1 MERLKKN
8 NTGITIIALVITIVV
23 LLILAGIS
31 INLVVGNNGIITKA
45 NDAKNQTIRAAEK
58 SAVDLAASYLK
69 MTDTIDNTNSL
80 NASNLKTEI
89 EKNYG
94 QNTVDVKGSNILIV
108 TFKETGN
115 KYIVNADGTV
125 IEMDAT
131 EFELVY
137 YVKIHDGLADIILI
151 PIYKTE
157 TNDSVEIL
165 CPDESTLNVI
175 MGEEAIYTVN
185 ENGTY
190 TFVGKYGENTS
201 TKQVEVNGI
210 SQIADIKDEDIETTI
225 NPSNITNQD
234 VEVTIK
240 NKKTEYILQY
250 SLNKT
255 DWVDYSQSIIMKQN
269 GVIYVRLAK
278 DSESSGNHITINI
291 TNIDKLPPND
301 FTPTATSTT
310 NSITLTGSTTDAEK
324 TSTNGS
330 SGIQAYYFSK
340 DNGATWVG
348 GTTATSFKFTGL
360 SQGRNYSLKM
370 KAVDN
375 VGNERITSTVSKKTE
390 SVAGLTSSNTTF
402 EYSPTT
408 WTRGSV
414 YVTITTTVTGYT
426 LQYSL
431 DATSWK
437 NYEGA
442 VPRTE
447 NGPIYARV
455 VDSTSQSATGYATGN
470 VTIIDKLPP
479 NDFTPTATSTTNSIT
494 LTGSTTD
501 AEKTSTNGSSGIQ
514 AYYFS
519 KDNGATWV
527 GGTESTS
534 YTFTGLSQETTYSL
548 RMKAVDNAG
557 NELITETL
565 SQEIVGVIPTFTY
578 TGKYVIVNDD
588 DTTYTTGNENWKIR
602 FLTSGTL
609 TMNTDVKI
617 DAFLVGGGGGGGSAR
632 NTYKESEGKFFGDGG
647 GGGGG
652 GYTTTAKEITLT
664 ANTSYN
670 IRIGAGGYASTN
682 GGTTSAFSQTAKGG
696 GAGGS
701 SPSVGEDGTANVGAP
716 GTGGSNGGSGG
727 YYASRPLIE
736 PGSDGSPGQGT
747 TTREFSSSNGK
758 LYAGGGAGGMGY
770 NGNVGYSPFIN
781 GGAGGGGGSGVMGT
795 PNTGGGG
802 GGGCV
807 INNKTG
813 TSIGAAGGS
822 GIVVIRNAR

>member
-291 TNIDKLPPND
+291 TN
-301 FTPTATSTT
+301 
-310 NSITLTGSTTDAEK
+310 
-324 TSTNGS
+324 
-330 SGIQAYYFSK
+330 
-340 DNGATWVG
+340 
-348 GTTATSFKFTGL
+348 
-360 SQGRNYSLKM
+360 
-370 KAVDN
+370 
-375 VGNERITSTVSKKTE
+375 
-390 SVAGLTSSNTTF
+390 
-402 EYSPTT
+402 
-408 WTRGSV
+408 
-414 YVTITTTVTGYT
+414 
-426 LQYSL
+426 
-431 DATSWK
+431 
-437 NYEGA
+437 
-442 VPRTE
+442 
-447 NGPIYARV
+447 
-455 VDSTSQSATGYATGN
+455 
-470 VTIIDKLPP
+470 IDKLPP